1 VCFDVQYTGIS
12 FNVSVIKDNLNLVIL
27 LLKICDFKVC
37 KNLDAPFSVVMRRW
51 WPGYVM
57 KFRMNVRY
65 LPLRKW
71 VQFWKMRFR
80 TQCTNTHGLL
90 ENIHRISACRTN
102 HIIPTPRFEQP
113 WRHLF
118 MMQRVFLSFFS
129 RKWRVQCKPK
139 FWSNFSSR
147 SSYTPKYL
155 NYTPHS

>member
-65 LPLRKW
+65 LPLRK
-71 VQFWKMRFR
+71 
-80 TQCTNTHGLL
+80 
-90 ENIHRISACRTN
+90 
-102 HIIPTPRFEQP
+102 
-113 WRHLF
+113 
-118 MMQRVFLSFFS
+118 
-129 RKWRVQCKPK
+129 
-139 FWSNFSSR
+139 
-147 SSYTPKYL
+147 
-155 NYTPHS
+155 